1 MAVDHDADGSLQRP
15 ELHQHT
21 FELNFSV
28 DELQVAISKIDSQG
42 QEKSFGHVTLQRFA
56 LAFALAKFDMSVDVN
71 LR

>member
-1 MAVDHDADGSLQRP
+1 MSLQHP

-28 DELQVAISKIDSQG
+28 DELQVAIAKVDPQG
-42 QEKSFGHVTLQRFA
+42 LEKRFGHVSLQRFA